1 MKIKKLNTPLT
12 KEKLSVL
19 KAGDMVSLTG
29 IIYTARDAAHKR
41 LIDMINNNEKLPFNI
56 ENQTVFYAG
65 PSPNKPS
72 EVIGSIGPTTSYRMD
87 AYSPKLIELG
97 LLSMIGKGKRNKEV
111 IDAIV
116 KYGGVYF
123 AAIGGA
129 AAYMSNCIK
138 SSKIIS
144 FEDLGTEA
152 VREIYAEDMPLIT
165 AIDSKGNNALTVI

>member
-1 MKIKKLNTPLT
+1 MEIKKIHTPLN

-29 IIYTARDAAHKR
+29 TIYTARDAAHKR
-41 LIDMINNNEKLPFNI
+41 LIDMISNNEKLPFDI

-65 PSPNKPS
+65 PSPNKPD
-72 EVIGSIGPTTSYRMD
+72 EIMGSIGPTTSYRMD
-87 AYSPKLIELG
+87 AYSPKLMELG
-97 LLSMIGKGKRNKEV
+97 LIAMIGKGKRSKEV
-111 IDAIV
+111 IDSII

-123 AAIGGA
+123 SAIGGA

-138 SSKIIS
+138 SSKIIA

-152 VREIYAEDMPLIT
+152 VRELYAEDMPLIVT
-165 AIDSKGNNALTVI
+165 IDSYGNNALTVC